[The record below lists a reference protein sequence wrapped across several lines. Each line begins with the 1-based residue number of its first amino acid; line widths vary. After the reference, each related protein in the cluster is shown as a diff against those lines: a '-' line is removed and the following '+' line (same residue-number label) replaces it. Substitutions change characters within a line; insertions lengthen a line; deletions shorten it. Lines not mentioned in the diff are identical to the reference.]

1 MQVAVLTAAPSLED
15 AHCES
20 HHLEMLRDGE
30 RCDWSCMSA
39 CLSKCRPADLVSKR
53 TSAAKARTPVPLS
66 LRPPNYSLAAKMEAY
81 NKAESDM
88 TMPLDQHMSLTRSQ
102 FTLQLESG

>member
-1 MQVAVLTAAPSLED
+1 MPVQMSPSRISL
-15 AHCES
+15 
-20 HHLEMLRDGE
+20 
-30 RCDWSCMSA
+30 
-39 CLSKCRPADLVSKR
+39 KADKGRGSTD
-53 TSAAKARTPVPLS
+53 TSTPIPLS

-88 TMPLDQHMSLTRSQ
+88 TMPFDQHMSLPRSQ